1 MMICLLVQLHG
12 TLTAR
17 QKETGKK
24 IEIPG
29 TIESSVTVNDK
40 HTNPQYPNNKK
51 MIKMKKRGNITDSIS
66 GLRDGSVSSCL
77 SHFGRD
83 VQLDCFDEPVDG
95 LFTVSRVL
103 KQQGSDVFL
112 FSSEKIEV
120 TVMSVAVTDLREVR
134 GEQKERWPDTP
145 PSSTSESF
153 LTAAVKHERRV
164 GISGCLLP
172 KTI

>member
-1 MMICLLVQLHG
+1 MICLLVQLHG

-134 GEQKERWPDTP
+134 GRKNAGQILP
-145 PSSTSESF
+145 
-153 LTAAVKHERRV
+153 RRQR
-164 GISGCLLP
+164 P
-172 KTI
+172 NHF